1 MIKIASLNN
10 FQKLLVCPKCKK
22 KLEFGENFIICTSC
36 NSKFPQLADDWLNLM
51 PEQLLENEA
60 TKWEERLLE
69 MEGWYKDLMANSTSA
84 INCFGADYTPFVP
97 FLAGLSGNILDVG
110 GGIGIPRNYLNS
122 DHNYIVIDPS
132 IEWLRIDWSSLL
144 ERFPYLES
152 KPNFVRGIGEYLPF
166 PSGSFDAV
174 LSFWSLNHASEPK
187 LVLGE
192 VARVLRP
199 GGRVLLVLEEMIP
212 QWLDIGN
219 PKFSAKSVFN
229 SFFNSTYSRKPLPR
243 LRLLLKFLKR
253 EDWPLQT
260 DHVRI
265 LESEIK
271 EWTGQNFEIIQRVW
285 VNQYL
290 TFELKKI

>member
-1 MIKIASLNN
+1 MIEIASLNN
-10 FQKLLVCPKCKK
+10 FQKFLVCPKCKN
-22 KLEFGENFIICTSC
+22 KLEFGKNFIICTSC

-51 PEQLLENEA
+51 PDQLLENEA

-69 MEGWYKDLMANSTSA
+69 MEDWYKHLMTNSTSA
-84 INCFGADYTPFVP
+84 INCFAADYTPFVP

-110 GGIGIPRNYLNS
+110 GGIGVPRNYLNS
-122 DHNYIVIDPS
+122 NNNYIVIDPS

-144 ERFPYLES
+144 DRFPYLES
-152 KPNFVRGIGEYLPF
+152 KPNFVRGIGECLPF
-166 PSGSFDAV
+166 PSESFDAV
-174 LSFWSLNHASEPK
+174 LSFWSLNHASDPK
-187 LVLGE
+187 LVMSE

-212 QWLDIGN
+212 QWFDIGN
-219 PKFSAKSVFN
+219 PKFLAKSVFN
-229 SFFNSTYSRKPLPR
+229 SFFNTISSRKPLPR
-243 LRLLLKFLKR
+243 LRLLLKLLKR

-285 VNQYL
+285 INQYL
-290 TFELKKI
+290 TFELNKI